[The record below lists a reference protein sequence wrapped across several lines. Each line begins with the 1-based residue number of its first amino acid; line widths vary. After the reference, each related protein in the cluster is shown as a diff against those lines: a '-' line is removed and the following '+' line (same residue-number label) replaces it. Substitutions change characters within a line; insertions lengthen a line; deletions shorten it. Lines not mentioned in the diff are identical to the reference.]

1 MKKVSNNINEI
12 MAEVNLDNICIKN
25 LKEFSER
32 LNENRKKSDQ
42 IESLET
48 KTLYK
53 LFLNIGE
60 EVMNSYELAYQ
71 KCKED
76 IVAGKENYEGGF
88 EDIEKKM
95 EQNNELVREI
105 KIEKKN
111 LRKINDRTEK
121 IYAIKQIELKERIIK
136 FNNSGIKLIEDNNQ
150 AEIRAIF
157 YMFKDIVES
166 VDALFSS
173 KEYIDNG
180 KVKKNVLNIFS
191 SMASMLPGLG
201 IPIAIKDIYN
211 SIAEILQFRNAKKQM
226 ELSFNSVDSE
236 IKKLKDKFI
245 NAQVALLLLKFQL
258 EDTDYLINFF
268 T

>member
-1 MKKVSNNINEI
+1 

-111 LRKINDRTEK
+111 WIAMLACAVILTTGSGILSGCSATKENSQLQQKTDSNETGLNASDEESK
-121 IYAIKQIELKERIIK
+121 VSSQQFSKQIVQK
-136 FNNSGIKLIEDNNQ
+136 NKLE
-150 AEIRAIF
+150 
-157 YMFKDIVES
+157 
-166 VDALFSS
+166 
-173 KEYIDNG
+173 
-180 KVKKNVLNIFS
+180 
-191 SMASMLPGLG
+191 
-201 IPIAIKDIYN
+201 
-211 SIAEILQFRNAKKQM
+211 
-226 ELSFNSVDSE
+226 
-236 IKKLKDKFI
+236 
-245 NAQVALLLLKFQL
+245 
-258 EDTDYLINFF
+258 
-268 T
+268 